1 MRPVRLAQSYG
12 PTSAQEKSMPGPA
25 SPTALSFVEYLAAKK
40 PIDDRALNARVWSAL
55 QQAISAYA
63 RPRVLE
69 VGCGIGTMLERLIER
84 DVLKAADYVGL
95 DLSAENLQ
103 AAPARLAQWGEA
115 TGRAVRAESGALQI
129 TGMGAE
135 VSARFA
141 QADLYEL
148 PERAELGRDWDLLVG
163 HAVLDLVDVA
173 RALIALPPR
182 LRPGGHFYFSLVFDG
197 LTVLEPELDRSLDEQ
212 IMDLYHE
219 TMDRRARQGLP
230 SGDSRAGRHL
240 FRELREAGAELLEAG
255 SSDWVVFPRGGSYSA
270 EEAVF
275 LRWIL
280 HFIEHSLTGHTELDP
295 GGLAHWLERRQEQ
308 LARAE
313 LVYLAHQLDFLGRR
327 G

>member
-1 MRPVRLAQSYG
+1 MPVS
-12 PTSAQEKSMPGPA
+12 A
-25 SPTALSFVEYLAAKK
+25 SPATLSSVEYLAAKK

-84 DVLKAADYVGL
+84 KVLTAADYLGL
-95 DLSAENLQ
+95 DLSAENLH
-103 AAPARLAQWGEA
+103 AAPQRLTQWAEETGRQASAESGTLRITGMDVAVSARLAQ
-115 TGRAVRAESGALQI
+115 
-129 TGMGAE
+129 
-135 VSARFA
+135 
-141 QADLYEL
+141 ADAYEL
-148 PERAELGRDWDLLVG
+148 PARSELGRDWDLLVA
-163 HAVLDLVDVA
+163 HAVLDLVDVP
-173 RALIALPPR
+173 RALEAMLPR
-182 LRPGGHFYFSLVFDG
+182 LRPGGLFYFSLVFDG

-212 IMDLYHE
+212 IMTLYHG
-219 TMDRRARQGLP
+219 TMDRRTRHGLI
-230 SGDSRAGRHL
+230 SGDSRTGRHL
-240 FRELREAGAELLEAG
+240 FRQLREARTELIEAG

-280 HFIEHSLTGHTELDP
+280 HFIEHSLTGHAEMDP
-295 GGLAHWLERRQEQ
+295 SAFADWLEQRRAQ

-313 LVYLAHQLDFLGRR
+313 LVYLAHQLDFLGRY

>member
-1 MRPVRLAQSYG
+1 
-12 PTSAQEKSMPGPA
+12 MPGPA

-55 QQAISAYA
+55 QEAISAYA

-69 VGCGIGTMLERLIER
+69 VGCGTGTMLERLIER
-84 DVLKAADYVGL
+84 KVMTAADYLGL
-95 DLSAENLQ
+95 DLSAENLH

-115 TGRAVRAESGALQI
+115 TGRAVRAESGTLSI
-129 TGMGAE
+129 TGMG
-135 VSARFA
+135 VSVTARFS
-141 QADLYEL
+141 QADAVDL
-148 PERAELGRDWDLLVG
+148 PARVELGQDWDLLVA
-163 HAVLDLVDVA
+163 HALLDLVDVP
-173 RALIALPPR
+173 RALAAMLPL
-182 LRPGGHFYFSLVFDG
+182 LRPGGLFYFSLVFDG
-197 LTVLEPELDRSLDEQ
+197 LTILEPEFDRSLDEQ
-212 IMDLYHE
+212 IMALYHE
-219 TMDRRARQGLP
+219 TMDGRTQQGLP

-240 FRELREAGAELLEAG
+240 FQQLREAGAELLEAG
-255 SSDWVVFPRGGSYSA
+255 SSDWVVFPRAGAYSA

-280 HFIEHSLTGHTELDP
+280 HFIEHSLTGHAELDP
-295 GGLAHWLERRQEQ
+295 GALAHWLEQRRAQ